1 MTTAKKTQA
10 NEEPKAAILSFP
22 KPDDWKNIVR
32 DLKLTTTQ
40 ERELEITTRHVL
52 ADIESYQA
60 AKNKAS
66 PRPILV
72 AALKRLEK
80 ALDRRSI

>member
-10 NEEPKAAILSFP
+10 NEESKAAILSFP

-52 ADIESYQA
+52 ANI
-60 AKNKAS
+60 
-66 PRPILV
+66 
-72 AALKRLEK
+72 
-80 ALDRRSI
+80 